1 MLLSQFF
8 IFFNKILI
16 QKNKTLRYN
25 IVTTTKK
32 EKRDLM
38 YKNYNMN
45 QITLPLET
53 EVLIPDDD
61 ISKAVHTL
69 VESMPEDIFDGFRQ
83 SQGASSYH
91 PKMMLKILF
100 CAYSQSVFS
109 GRKIEALLQDSIRM
123 MWLAQNQIPSYRT
136 INRFRAHPKMA
147 ALLQSAFIQFRYQLE
162 SHDLIES
169 DAIFIDGTKIEANAN
184 KYTFVF
190 RKNIDRHESALLEK
204 SKEKY
209 DALVASEVIPEMI
222 RESDGPL
229 TASELAHI
237 HTQLTESEA
246 NLTAQIESAEDM
258 PARKAIRTERSGIRK
273 SKKAMKD
280 YLDRRLNYQTQR
292 SLMGERN
299 SYSKTDHDA
308 TFMRMKDDHMQNGQL
323 KSGYNLQI
331 ATNNQFVLGYDIYW
345 NPTDTRT
352 LDPFLHTMQ
361 HTFQYLPEY
370 IVADAGYG
378 SESNYEGVADK
389 YERQALI
396 PYNTYYKEQKKNYR
410 TNEMHPNHWEYN
422 AIDDYYVCP
431 NNRRLPLNSH
441 TVRTDK
447 YGYHRVFKIY
457 ECEDCQDC
465 PLMKLCKKSA
475 PDRPKQIQKNMN
487 LEYFKAQMNQTL
499 SSPEGRRRYA
509 QRKIDVETT
518 FGNLK
523 ANLGFTRMSV
533 RGNNQVRNELGIA
546 LMAVNLRKLVRQ
558 SVFTLLKSTKNGL
571 EILKSRFP
579 SHFSYFFRAFVPA
592 PLVCFICYLCCLR

>member
-1 MLLSQFF
+1 
-8 IFFNKILI
+8 
-16 QKNKTLRYN
+16 
-25 IVTTTKK
+25 
-32 EKRDLM
+32 M

-53 EVLIPDDD
+53 EILIPDNG

-69 VESMPEDIFDGFRQ
+69 VESMPEDVFDEFGQ

-91 PKMMLKILF
+91 PKMMLKILL
-100 CAYSQSVFS
+100 CAYSQSAFS

-123 MWLAQNQIPSYRT
+123 MWLAQNQTPSYRT

-147 ALLQSAFIQFRYQLE
+147 ALLQSAFIQFRTQLE
-162 SHDLIES
+162 SNGLIES
-169 DAIFIDGTKIEANAN
+169 DAMFIDGTKIEANAN

-190 RKNIDRHESALLEK
+190 RKNIDRHESAVLEK
-204 SKEKY
+204 SKAKY
-209 DALVASEVIPEMI
+209 EALVESEVIPEMI
-222 RESDGPL
+222 RESEGPL

-237 HTQLTESEA
+237 HTQLTDTETE
-246 NLTAQIESAEDM
+246 LTEQIERTEDI
-258 PARKAIRTERSGIRK
+258 PTRKAIRTERSEIRK

-292 SLMGERN
+292 ALMRDRN
-299 SYSKTDHDA
+299 SYSKTDTDA

-361 HTFQYLPEY
+361 HTFQHLPEY

-378 SESNYEGVADK
+378 SESNYECVADT

-396 PYNTYYKEQKKNYR
+396 PYNTYYKEQKKRYK
-410 TNEMHPNHWEYN
+410 TDEMHPNHWEYN
-422 AIDDYYVCP
+422 AIDDYYICP
-431 NNRRLPLNSH
+431 NDRRLPLKSH
-441 TVRTDK
+441 TTRTDK
-447 YGYHRVFKIY
+447 YGYQRIFKIY

-465 PLMKLCKKSA
+465 PLMALCKTSA
-475 PDRPKQIQKNMN
+475 PDQPKRIQKNRN
-487 LEYFKAQMNQTL
+487 LEYFKAQVNQTL

-523 ANLGFTRMSV
+523 ANLVFTRMSV
-533 RGNNQVRNELGIA
+533 RGNTPVRNELGIA

-558 SVFTLLKSTKNGL
+558 SVFTILKPLKNGWD
-571 EILKSRFP
+571 ILKSRCP
-579 SHFSYFFRAFVPA
+579 SRFSYCFRAFVPA
-592 PLVCFICYLCCLR
+592 PFLFRYSLINRDPDSRM